1 MSATT
6 ASTTADSREEIAVDN
21 PATGEIAGHVP
32 DMTNDVPTLVAR
44 ARKAQRD
51 WAARPIAERAEIVG
65 AMRRWLVRNRDR
77 LVESTMRETGKTYED
92 ALLNEVFVAAD
103 SFRFWEKKSERYLK
117 DERVPA
123 RGPMVLG
130 RKFLVRRRPLGV
142 VGVIAP
148 WNYPLTIGLGDAVP
162 ALMAGNA
169 VVVKPSDVTPLTTR
183 MAVEGFVREAGL
195 PEDVLLVA
203 TGRGDTGAALVDHV
217 DMIMFTGST
226 RTGRKVATRAAER
239 LIPVSLEMG
248 GKDPM
253 IVCADADLDRA
264 ANAATTM
271 GLLNSG
277 QICLS
282 VERIYVEDEVHDRF
296 VEKLVTAVGKLR
308 QRGITSPGE
317 ADVGAMTFPPQI
329 ETVERHVADALD
341 KGATALTGGQRGDG
355 PGLYYEPTVLV
366 NVNHDMACMREETFG
381 PTLPVMRVSDVDEAV
396 RLANDSVY
404 GLGSSVFTKD
414 LAKGEAI
421 ARRIRAGGTAV
432 NDAIIQ
438 CLGYEAPFGGSAE
451 SGVGSRN
458 AREGILKYTEPHT
471 IMVTRFGLK
480 RDANWFP
487 NSKRM
492 TKLLEGALARFYGR

>member
-1 MSATT
+1 
-6 ASTTADSREEIAVDN
+6 
-21 PATGEIAGHVP
+21 
-32 DMTNDVPTLVAR
+32 
-44 ARKAQRD
+44 
-51 WAARPIAERAEIVG
+51 
-65 AMRRWLVRNRDR
+65 MRRWLVRNRDR

-103 SFRFWEKKSERYLK
+103 VLRFWEKQAERFLK

-123 RGPMVLG
+123 RSPMVLG
-130 RKFLVRRRPLGV
+130 RKFVVRRRPLGV

-148 WNYPLTIGLGDAVP
+148 VELPARDRVGRCGAGAHGRQHGGRQAVGRDA
-162 ALMAGNA
+162 AH
-169 VVVKPSDVTPLTTR
+169 D
-183 MAVEGFVREAGL
+183 
-195 PEDVLLVA
+195 EDG
-203 TGRGDTGAALVDHV
+203 GRGLRARGRRCRRTCCSWPPAAA
-217 DMIMFTGST
+217 TPAPRSWT
-226 RTGRKVATRAAER
+226 TWTWSCSRARRRTGRKVAARAAER

-264 ANAATTM
+264 ANAAATM

-308 QRGITSPGE
+308 QRGITSAGE
-317 ADVGAMTFPPQI
+317 ADVGAMTFPPQMD
-329 ETVERHVADALD
+329 TVERHVADALD
-341 KGATALTGGQRGDG
+341 KGATALTGGQRGEG

-432 NDAIIQ
+432 NDAVIQ

-458 AREGILKYTEPHT
+458 GREGILKYTEPHT
-471 IMVTRFGLK
+471 IMVTRLGLK
-480 RDANWFP
+480 RDVNWFP
-487 NSKRM
+487 NSKRT

>member
-1 MSATT
+1 
-6 ASTTADSREEIAVDN
+6 
-21 PATGEIAGHVP
+21 
-32 DMTNDVPTLVAR
+32 
-44 ARKAQRD
+44 
-51 WAARPIAERAEIVG
+51 
-65 AMRRWLVRNRDR
+65 
-77 LVESTMRETGKTYED
+77 
-92 ALLNEVFVAAD
+92 
-103 SFRFWEKKSERYLK
+103 
-117 DERVPA
+117 
-123 RGPMVLG
+123 
-130 RKFLVRRRPLGV
+130 
-142 VGVIAP
+142 
-148 WNYPLTIGLGDAVP
+148 
-162 ALMAGNA
+162 
-169 VVVKPSDVTPLTTR
+169 
-183 MAVEGFVREAGL
+183 
-195 PEDVLLVA
+195 
-203 TGRGDTGAALVDHV
+203 
-217 DMIMFTGST
+217 MIMFTGST
-226 RTGRKVATRAAER
+226 RTGRKVAARAAER

-264 ANAATTM
+264 ANAAATM

-282 VERIYVEDEVHDRF
+282 IERIYVEDEVHDRF

-308 QRGITSPGE
+308 QRGVTSPGE

-341 KGATALTGGQRGDG
+341 KGATALTGGQRGEG

-381 PTLPVMRVSDVDEAV
+381 PTLPVMKVSDVDEAV

-432 NDAIIQ
+432 NDAVIQ

-471 IMVTRFGLK
+471 IMITRFGLK
-480 RDANWFP
+480 RDVNWFP

-492 TKLLEGALARFYGR
+492 TKLLDRAFARFYGR

>member
-1 MSATT
+1 MTATT
-6 ASTTADSREEIAVDN
+6 AATTADARDEIAVDN
-21 PATGEIAGHVP
+21 PATGEIAGRVP
-32 DMTNDVPTLVAR
+32 DMTSDVPALVAR
-44 ARKAQRD
+44 ARAAQRE
-51 WAARPIAERAEIVG
+51 WAERPIAERAEIVG
-65 AMRRWLVRNRDR
+65 AMRRWIVENRR
-77 LVESTMRETGKTYED
+77 RAVESTMRETGKTYED
-92 ALLNEVFVAAD
+92 AMVNEVFTTAD
-103 SFRFWEKKSERYLK
+103 TLRFWEKKAEGYLK

-123 RGPMVLG
+123 RSPLVLG
-130 RKFLVRRRPLGV
+130 RKFVVRRRPLGV

-148 WNYPLTIGLGDAVP
+148 WNYPLSLGLGDSIP
-162 ALMAGNA
+162 ALMAGNTA
-169 VVVKPSDVTPLTTR
+169 VVKPSEITPLTTR
-183 MAVEGFVREAGL
+183 MVVEACARETDL

-226 RTGRKVATRAAER
+226 RTGRKVAARAAER
-239 LIPVSLEMG
+239 LIPASLEMG

-264 ANAATTM
+264 ANAAATM
-271 GLLNSG
+271 GFLNSG

-282 VERIYVEDEVHDRF
+282 VERIYVEDEVHDAF
-296 VEKLVTAVGKLR
+296 VERLVTAVGNLR
-308 QRGITSPGE
+308 QRGITFPGE
-317 ADVGAMTFPPQI
+317 ADVGAMTFPPQLD
-329 ETVERHVADALD
+329 TVERHVADALD
-341 KGATALTGGQRGDG
+341 KGAIALTGGQRGEG
-355 PGLYYEPTVLV
+355 PGHYYEPTVLV

-414 LAKGEAI
+414 RAKGEAI

-438 CLGYEAPFGGSAE
+438 CLGREAPFGGSAD
-451 SGVGSRN
+451 SGLGSRN

-480 RDANWFP
+480 RDVGWFP

-492 TKLLEGALARFYGR
+492 TKLLEAALARFYGR